1 MWGRDQSS
9 CCIAA
14 LFEAWREMGAALLR
28 EVRDTEAVKE
38 RTDWAAIMVM
48 FFFVCGQ
55 LFRYASSSVVS
66 SEPLFSSVPFLSIR
80 RENN

>member
-1 MWGRDQSS
+1 
-9 CCIAA
+9 
-14 LFEAWREMGAALLR
+14 MGAALLR

-55 LFRYASSSVVS
+55 LFRYASSSVFRPNHFS
-66 SEPLFSSVPFLSIR
+66 PLCLFCQLGARIIKCLIKLILLIGALGH
-80 RENN
+80 